1 MLSTTSKP
9 RQQDRGGVE
18 GYRVLLPTGLML
30 LATFYD
36 FLIGSDLVSIAYLVT
51 KDGKYHHLAENIEHP
66 NNSQDL
72 LLKKEEEI
80 GCSN

>member
-30 LATFYD
+30 LATLYD
-36 FLIGSDLVSIAYLVT
+36 FLIGSDLFSIAYLS
-51 KDGKYHHLAENIEHP
+51 KDGKYHHSAENIEHS